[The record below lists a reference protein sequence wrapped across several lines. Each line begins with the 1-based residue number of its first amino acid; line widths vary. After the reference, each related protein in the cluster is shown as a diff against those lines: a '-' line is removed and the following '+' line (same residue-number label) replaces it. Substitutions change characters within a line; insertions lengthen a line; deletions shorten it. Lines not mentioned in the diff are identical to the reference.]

1 MYQDLSLQG
10 YKSMV
15 WPSSQEDDI
24 LEILEYNIM
33 SPWMYK
39 KVTDSEQAEVDLIDE
54 TGAHPEGGRESR
66 GELLVIVELYRIPYL
81 G

>member
-1 MYQDLSLQG
+1 
-10 YKSMV
+10 
-15 WPSSQEDDI
+15 
-24 LEILEYNIM
+24 M
-33 SPWMYK
+33 SPWRYNYK
-39 KVTDSEQAEVDLIDE
+39 KVTDSEQAEVDLVDE